1 MQHFGELKKVEKDLL
16 LSLFNYADRCCIFL
30 PKLYQVY
37 FVPELFDLKITEGK
51 HGDAPL
57 GASEHKKFFFPLK
70 RANLFVL
77 QKSGGKSLDQER

>member
-1 MQHFGELKKVEKDLL
+1 MQHFGEPKKVEKDLL

-37 FVPELFDLKITEGK
+37 FVPELFDLKIREGK

-57 GASEHKKFFFPLK
+57 GASEHKKVLLSLK
-70 RANLFVL
+70 
-77 QKSGGKSLDQER
+77 KS